1 MNKPLEAQNILSTH
15 TAIKKENARLANLG
29 SIIKNVRLR
38 RGISRSI
45 LAQKSGISLRYLAQL
60 ESGNANP
67 SITILKNI
75 SYSLNITLSDMIFVP
90 QYNSKNENFLEYNL
104 NKFSSLQLRKINDLI
119 YKFDKENKLRK
130 HKDKIALIGLKGA
143 GKSTLGKKFNKEFN
157 IPVFEISNEIRKI
170 AGMDMSEIIE
180 LGGQG
185 MYRRLEYDTIQS
197 LYKKNKKLLILTG
210 GSVVSEKE
218 TYSFILNNFYTIWI
232 KATPKQHMERVIKQ
246 GDLRPMGSNPRA
258 MDDLKNILKERI
270 DLYHK
275 ADQIVDTE
283 NKTINESYELLKLK
297 VNSFS
302 K

>member
-1 MNKPLEAQNILSTH
+1 
-15 TAIKKENARLANLG
+15 
-29 SIIKNVRLR
+29 
-38 RGISRSI
+38 
-45 LAQKSGISLRYLAQL
+45 
-60 ESGNANP
+60 
-67 SITILKNI
+67 
-75 SYSLNITLSDMIFVP
+75 
-90 QYNSKNENFLEYNL
+90 
-104 NKFSSLQLRKINDLI
+104 
-119 YKFDKENKLRK
+119 
-130 HKDKIALIGLKGA
+130 
-143 GKSTLGKKFNKEFN
+143 
-157 IPVFEISNEIRKI
+157 
-170 AGMDMSEIIE
+170 
-180 LGGQG
+180 

-232 KATPKQHMERVIKQ
+232 KASPKEHMERVIKQ